1 MLDRKRTLKNI
12 LESSDVNSNDHIIT
26 NLLRVYVGELIQ
38 ELFVIN
44 TSVRDIWEILCETLK
59 TSNGI
64 DKSRRATISQESV
77 QK

>member
-38 ELFVIN
+38 ELFVIY